1 MHTAGEI
8 AEQNNAG
15 EASGVCVDSPHRYCA
30 FLKRANAEET
40 GSEREKRDLRFH
52 FVAFLLEVSLEI

>member
-30 FLKRANAEET
+30 FLKRTNAEET
-40 GSEREKRDLRFH
+40 GGVREKRGIYDSTL
-52 FVAFLLEVSLEI
+52 